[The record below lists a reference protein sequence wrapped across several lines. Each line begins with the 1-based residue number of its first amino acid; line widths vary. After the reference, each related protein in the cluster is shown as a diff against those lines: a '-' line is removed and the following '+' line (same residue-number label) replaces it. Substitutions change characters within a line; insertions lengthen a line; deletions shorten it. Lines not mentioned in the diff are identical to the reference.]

1 VTDSL
6 QREIQTLRELH
17 GSERD
22 PHGRAFAP
30 LADALRRAGHVK
42 ESLAILLTG
51 LKAHPDFASGHVVA
65 ARTYLD
71 AGMVAEAELS
81 AHRVLELDGENVE
94 GLRLLSLAQEAQGA
108 EPEARRTRRRLREL
122 EGPAETEA
130 REGWSEPVDES
141 ENEAASM
148 DELSPDPPAPEDAP
162 GDGSE
167 DTGEAEGPSDP
178 AEGDAFV
185 ELSALAPDADSDEE
199 PAEADA
205 PDAEPIVDLDALA
218 PDDAEPVG
226 LDALA
231 PDDPEPVGLDALA
244 PDDPEA
250 VDLDALAPDDP
261 EPVDLGALAPDEPE
275 AEEDAE
281 ELVASAAPAPDSVA
295 GEEAEDGRDEEQAPA
310 KDPDLDPHAPLPT
323 RTLADLYARQ
333 GMTDRARSVYLQLL
347 RVTPEDQGLRDRIAA
362 LEGETDEPADAAAP
376 SKGDRTEAP
385 EDPTSLPPL
394 EDADQDE
401 AVASAIGWG
410 PKDGAHGPTVDTP
423 FAWTQDDPDAAA
435 AAGPPIGDYFDRL
448 LAWGRDDDEARDAGG
463 GS

>member
-1 VTDSL
+1 MTDSL

-42 ESLAILLTG
+42 ESLATLLAG
-51 LKAHPDFASGHVVA
+51 LKAHPDFASAHVVA

-148 DELSPDPPAPEDAP
+148 GEFAPDPPTPEDAP

-167 DTGEAEGPSDP
+167 DAGEAEGPGDP
-178 AEGDAFV
+178 VEGDAFV

-199 PAEADA
+199 TAEAEA

-218 PDDAEPVG
+218 PDD
-226 LDALA
+226 
-231 PDDPEPVGLDALA
+231 PEP
-244 PDDPEA
+244 

-261 EPVDLGALAPDEPE
+261 EPIDPDALALDEPE
-275 AEEDAE
+275 DEEDAE
-281 ELVASAAPAPDSVA
+281 ELAELAAPAPDSVA
-295 GEEAEDGRDEEQAPA
+295 DEEAEEGREEEQAPA
-310 KDPDLDPHAPLPT
+310 EDPDPHAPLPT

-333 GMTDRARSVYLQLL
+333 GMTDRARSVYRQLL

-362 LEGETDEPADAAAP
+362 LEGKADEPADTAAP
-376 SKGDRTEAP
+376 SKADRTEAP
-385 EDPTSLPPL
+385 GDPTSLPPL

-435 AAGPPIGDYFDRL
+435 AGPPIGEYFERL
-448 LAWGRDDDEARDAGG
+448 LAWGRDDDETGDGGG